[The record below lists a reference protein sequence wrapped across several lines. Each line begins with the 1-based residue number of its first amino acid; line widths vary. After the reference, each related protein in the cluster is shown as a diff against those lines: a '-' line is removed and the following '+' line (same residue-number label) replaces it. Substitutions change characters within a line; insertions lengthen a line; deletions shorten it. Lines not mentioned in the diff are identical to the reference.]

1 MTVVQRE
8 LNSLDTS
15 AVAIITRPPE
25 IIACLKLRLSI
36 GNVFIIFDSHPR
48 PSYPDGAGM
57 TVSTSIEG
65 TARRLI
71 ELLPTV
77 DLPDSFVQWQA
88 QLLSN
93 YSAHVFVPH
102 GVVLST
108 STLWQAILESSLA
121 QLSMQAEIS
130 TLRSQIES
138 LKSALP
144 RLGGK
149 ITEGEAR
156 SQRQRRQD
164 RPIQQ
169 QKQQQ
174 LGSPLRCQN
183 FFDQPSAQ
191 PPRHLSLSTR
201 LSEPPR
207 PSSSKA
213 STYTSS
219 FDPFGPDSSSASSN
233 SGRALGHVGGPLTP
247 PSDRDDRMSTPT
259 PSFNHFVLD
268 SPATSS
274 SSGRALGHVGGPLT
288 PPSDHDDRR
297 STPTSFFNHFVP
309 DSPFA
314 SSSSGRVPG
323 GPLTLPS
330 DRDDRV
336 SALYAMSVQQE
347 FDKEDRTLFAQ
358 LVELGLSTFTSF
370 FNPLGSDSPSASS
383 SSGRTL
389 GHAGGLPTPP
399 SDRDDRDSVLYA
411 KRLQREFD
419 NEDRAELSK
428 STRDRLSTS
437 TPFFNRFLPDSP
449 DSPSASS
456 SPGRALSNTGGPLT
470 PPSGRDDSLDS
481 VLYAMR
487 LQHEFDKEDR
497 ALAAQRAELAKSAQ
511 RLFECGICLEKM
523 PVDSVARLDPCEH
536 TFCRECLR
544 RHVSA
549 RIDEHRFPVLCPSC
563 TADKGKGKEAVG
575 GTCRERMVISSIII
589 SHHVILRGLAD
600 PRAGPRTHQQ
610 AIQYLD

>member
-8 LNSLDTS
+8 LNNLDTS

-138 LKSALP
+138 LKSAPP
-144 RLGGK
+144 RLEGK
-149 ITEGEAR
+149 NTKGEAR

-164 RPIQQ
+164 RPNQQ
-169 QKQQQ
+169 QKQQK
-174 LGSPLRCQN
+174 LKSSSRSQN
-183 FFDQPSAQ
+183 YFDQPSAQ
-191 PPRHLSLSTR
+191 PPRPPGHFSSSTR
-201 LSEPPR
+201 RSEPPR

-213 STYTSS
+213 STATPSIN
-219 FDPFGPDSSSASSN
+219 PFGPDSSSAGSS
-233 SGRALGHVGGPLTP
+233 SGRASGYAGGPLTP
-247 PSDRDDRMSTPT
+247 PSDRDDR
-259 PSFNHFVLD
+259 L
-268 SPATSS
+268 
-274 SSGRALGHVGGPLT
+274 
-288 PPSDHDDRR
+288 
-297 STPTSFFNHFVP
+297 STPTSSFNPFVP
-309 DSPFA
+309 DTPSA
-314 SSSSGRVPG
+314 SSSLGRVPG
-323 GPLTLPS
+323 GPLTPAS
-330 DRDDRV
+330 DRNDRD
-336 SALYAMSVQQE
+336 SALYAMRVQQE
-347 FDKEDRTLFAQ
+347 FDNEDRTLFAQ

-370 FNPLGSDSPSASS
+370 FNPFGPNSPSASS
-383 SSGRTL
+383 SSGCAL
-389 GHAGGLPTPP
+389 DHAGGLLTPP

-411 KRLQREFD
+411 MRLQHEFD
-419 NEDRAELSK
+419 NEDRAFSAQRAELSK
-428 STRDRLSTS
+428 ATQDRLSTF
-437 TPFFNRFLPDSP
+437 TPSLNHFRPNSP

-456 SPGRALSNTGGPLT
+456 SSARALGNAGGPLT
-470 PPSGRDDSLDS
+470 PPSDRDDGLDS

-497 ALAAQRAELAKSAQ
+497 ALAAQRAELAKFAQ

-523 PVDSVARLDPCEH
+523 PVDSIARPDPCGH

-544 RHVSA
+544 GHVSA

-563 TADKGKGKEAVG
+563 TADKSKGKEVVG